1 MEQELATILILLP
14 FASALGCYLLRSAR
28 LRSWVVLVTG
38 AVLITCALLL
48 IPLVPFTFAAGS
60 LLGVPIRHIV
70 SAADFLLLF
79 VILYFGIKHRSI
91 IVQVLSAIQI
101 LLVAY
106 LEFFAIKGVAAIGT
120 VNCDQLSLTMVLIVS
135 IVGSIIC
142 FQAIPYMRNHEVHL
156 KLSAS
161 RQHRF
166 FAVMILFLG
175 AMNGLV
181 LSNDLLFFYFFFEI
195 TTLCSFLLIGH
206 DRTATA
212 VKNAVRALW
221 MNSLGGA
228 AFILALTVIYS
239 QTGNLDL
246 YLILLDANPA
256 NRIFLLSLALLCL
269 AAFTKSAQFP
279 FQSWLLGAMV
289 APTPVSALLHSSTM
303 VKIGVYLVIRLAP
316 AFRETFLSHCVA
328 FFGGFAFLAAA
339 ALAVGQSNGKK
350 VLAYSTISNLGLIFA
365 CAGLNSSQAI
375 TAGILLL
382 VFHAIIK
389 ALLFLCV
396 GTIEQHIAS
405 RDIED
410 MRGLYAVMPVT
421 ALITVMGV
429 IMMIMPPFG
438 MIISK
443 WMAMEA
449 AAGDF
454 YIIILIAL
462 GSALTVLYW
471 ARWAGILMSDPFAGK
486 FKAERQPLLTWTALG
501 SLGLGAAVFSLG
513 APWLYNGWSRRL
525 KAILSAGLCHASGGI
540 LEMRSVRFPV
550 LPLGLVAVFG
560 FVFAIWAVRKAAGAR
575 VVAPYLSGAQT
586 AEPGVFTG
594 PMNIPTR
601 AEARNYYL
609 SSIFGEDKLTTW
621 INLAA
626 GVLLTLVVGGA
637 LDQQRCSRHCGSG
650 SRSALG
656 GLISGLDRILTAR
669 VQARIGPPVWQP
681 YLRRAQTFGQRKNGG
696 QRLAGILRLLLPERP
711 ARSPWSCS
719 SWGPTFC

>member
-14 FASALGCYLLRSAR
+14 FASALGCYLIRSAR
-28 LRSWVVLVTG
+28 LRSWVVLATG
-38 AVLITCALLL
+38 ALLITCALLL
-48 IPLVPFTFAAGS
+48 IPLVPFSFAAGS
-60 LLGVPIRHIV
+60 LAGLPIRHIV

-79 VILYFGIKHRSI
+79 VILYFGFKHRSL
-91 IVQVLSAIQI
+91 IVQILAAIQI
-101 LLVAY
+101 LLAAY
-106 LEFFAIKGVAAIGT
+106 LEFFGIKGEAAIGT

-142 FQAIPYMRNHEVHL
+142 SQAIPYMRNHERHL
-156 KLSAS
+156 KLVDS

-175 AMNGLV
+175 AMNGLA

-328 FFGGFAFLAAA
+328 FFGAFAFLAAA

-382 VFHAIIK
+382 IFHAITK

-410 MRGLYAVMPVT
+410 MRGLYAAMPVT

-438 MIISK
+438 VIISK

-471 ARWAGILMSDPFAGK
+471 ARWGGILMSDPFAGK
-486 FKAERQPLLTWTALG
+486 FKAERQPVLTWTALG
-501 SLGLGAAVFSLG
+501 LLGLGGAVFSLG
-513 APWLYNGWSRRL
+513 TPWLYKWVIAPAESEFYALDYASR
-525 KAILSAGLCHASGGI
+525 GGI
-540 LEMRSVRFPV
+540 LENAVGTFPV
-550 LPLGLVAVFG
+550 FPLGLVAVLG
-560 FVFAIWAVRKAAGAR
+560 FVVAIWAVRKAAGAR
-575 VVAPYLSGAQT
+575 VVAPYLSGVQT
-586 AEPGVFTG
+586 AEPGMFTG

-601 AEARNYYL
+601 AEAKNYYL

-637 LDQQRCSRHCGSG
+637 L
-650 SRSALG
+650 
-656 GLISGLDRILTAR
+656 
-669 VQARIGPPVWQP
+669 
-681 YLRRAQTFGQRKNGG
+681 
-696 QRLAGILRLLLPERP
+696 
-711 ARSPWSCS
+711 
-719 SWGPTFC
+719 

>member
-14 FASALGCYLLRSAR
+14 FASALGCYLIRSAR
-28 LRSWVVLVTG
+28 LRSWVVLGTG
-38 AVLITCALLL
+38 ALLITCALLL
-48 IPLVPFTFAAGS
+48 IPLAPFSFAAGS
-60 LLGVPIRHIV
+60 LVGLPIRHIV
-70 SAADFLLLF
+70 SAADFLLLL
-79 VILYFGIKHRSI
+79 VIFYFGFKHRSVI
-91 IVQVLSAIQI
+91 IQMLSVIQI
-101 LLVAY
+101 LLLAY
-106 LEFFAIKGVAAIGT
+106 LEFFGIKGVAAIET

-142 FQAIPYMRNHEVHL
+142 FQAIPYMRNHERHL
-156 KLSAS
+156 KLVDS

-206 DRTATA
+206 DCTATA

-239 QTGNLDL
+239 QTGNLNL
-246 YLILLDANPA
+246 YLILLDADPA

-316 AFRETFLSHCVA
+316 AFRGTFLSHCVA
-328 FFGGFAFLAAA
+328 FFGAFAFLAAA

-410 MRGLYAVMPVT
+410 MRGIYAVMPVT

-438 MIISK
+438 VIIGK
-443 WMAMEA
+443 WMVMEA

-471 ARWAGILMSDPFAGK
+471 ARWGGILMSDPFAGK
-486 FKAERQPLLTWTALG
+486 FKAERQPVLTWTALG
-501 SLGLGAAVFSLG
+501 LLCLGGAVFSLG
-513 APWLYNGWSRRL
+513 APWLYEWVIAPAESEFYALDYASR
-525 KAILSAGLCHASGGI
+525 GGI
-540 LEMRSVRFPV
+540 LENAVGTFPV
-550 LPLGLVAVFG
+550 FPLGLVAVLG
-560 FVFAIWAVRKAAGAR
+560 FVAAIWAVRKAAAAR
-575 VVAPYLSGAQT
+575 VVAPYLSGIQT

-601 AEARNYYL
+601 AEAKNYYL
-609 SSIFGEDKLTTW
+609 SSIFGEEKLTTW

-637 LDQQRCSRHCGSG
+637 L
-650 SRSALG
+650 
-656 GLISGLDRILTAR
+656 
-669 VQARIGPPVWQP
+669 
-681 YLRRAQTFGQRKNGG
+681 
-696 QRLAGILRLLLPERP
+696 
-711 ARSPWSCS
+711 
-719 SWGPTFC
+719 